1 MATGESMR
9 SLAFQFRVSHQYIST
24 IIKETLN
31 AIQSKFLLE
40 VIPVPTKEILKEKA
54 KRFYDRWNYPNCVGA
69 IDGKH
74 VRIVCPA
81 KTGSLHYNYKDFFSI
96 VLLAVVDADCEFTAI
111 DVGAYGREGDSG
123 IFNRSSFGKKINDKT
138 FDFPPPTE
146 LPGTNISVPHV
157 IIGDEA
163 FTLQE
168 NLMRS
173 YPRKNTQNDRRKAVY
188 NYRHSRARRTTENTF
203 GLMASYFRIFHS
215 AIFAKTTT
223 IVSIVVVS
231 CILHNF
237 MRKEKILA
245 PIETTIQDTENI
257 ICPPSLIP
265 MSSTLSRNNQIAYD
279 IREKFT
285 DFFNGIGRVDWQDE
299 YLFAH

>member
-1 MATGESMR
+1 MR

-40 VIPVPTKEILKEKA
+40 AIPEPTKESLKENA

-74 VRIVCPA
+74 VRIVCPP

-96 VLLAVVDADCEFTAI
+96 VLLAIVDANYKFVTI

-123 IFNRSSFGKKINDKT
+123 IFNRSSFGKQINDKQ
-138 FDFPPPTE
+138 FDFPPPTV
-146 LPGTNISVPHV
+146 LPGTNITVPHV
-157 IIGDEA
+157 IVGDEA

-173 YPRKNTQNDRRKAVY
+173 YPRKNTQNDRRQAVY

-223 IVSIVVVS
+223 IDSIVVVS

-245 PIETTIQDTENI
+245 PIESIQDTDNI
-257 ICPPSLIP
+257 ICQPSLLP
-265 MSSTLSRNNQIAYD
+265 VSATRSRNNLIAFN

-285 DFFNGIGRVDWQDE
+285 DFFNGIGRVDWQDD

>member
-1 MATGESMR
+1 M
-9 SLAFQFRVSHQYIST
+9 
-24 IIKETLN
+24 N
-31 AIQSKFLLE
+31 AIQSKFLIE
-40 VIPVPTKEILKEKA
+40 AIPEPTKEILKENA
-54 KRFYDRWNYPNCVGA
+54 KRFYDRWNFPNCVGV

-81 KTGSLHYNYKDFFSI
+81 KTGSLHYNYKEFFSI
-96 VLLAVVDADCEFTAI
+96 VLLAIVDADCKFIAV

-123 IFNRSSFGKKINDKT
+123 IFNRSTFGKKISNKT
-138 FDFPPPTE
+138 FDFSPPTE
-146 LPGTNISVPHV
+146 LPGTDNSVPHV
-157 IIGDEA
+157 IVGDEA

-173 YPRKNTQNDRRKAVY
+173 YPRKNTQNDRRKAIY

-203 GLMASYFRIFHS
+203 GLMATYFIIFHS
-215 AIFAKTTT
+215 PIFAKTTT
-223 IVSIVVVS
+223 IDSIVVVS

-237 MRKEKILA
+237 MCNEKILA
-245 PIETTIQDTENI
+245 PIESTIQDTENI
-257 ICPPSLIP
+257 ICPPSLISV
-265 MSSTLSRNNQIAYD
+265 SSTRSRNNQIAYD

-285 DFFNGIGRVDWQDE
+285 DFFNGIGRVDWQDD